1 MPVKTNVRRGTTDLG
16 SFTQEELIERLRN
29 GKLSIYD
36 QIFFGKTDEWI
47 EISTIR
53 DIAEFINA
61 DYHWKYRIAGQV
73 RGPLAKQDIIFFIKD
88 GKILANDWLFHPS
101 IKKWKKLYD
110 VDEFARIAESVN
122 VERKSEEGLKEALQS
137 GFYKVCPNCNMQNL
151 QSATSCKGCKYI
163 FKGNE

>member
-1 MPVKTNVRRGTTDLG
+1 MSAKTSVRRGTTNLG
-16 SFTQEELIERLRN
+16 SFTQEELIERLCN
-29 GKLSIYD
+29 GKLSVYD

-53 DIAEFINA
+53 DIAEFINE
-61 DYHWKYRIAGQV
+61 DYHWKYRIAGQI
-73 RGPLAKQDIIFFIKD
+73 RGPLAKQDVIFFIKD

-101 IKKWKKLYD
+101 FNKWKKLCD
-110 VDEFARIAESVN
+110 VDEFAQIAESVN
-122 VERKSEEGLKEALQS
+122 VEGKSEGALKDALQS

-151 QSATSCKGCKYI
+151 QAATSCKGCRYI